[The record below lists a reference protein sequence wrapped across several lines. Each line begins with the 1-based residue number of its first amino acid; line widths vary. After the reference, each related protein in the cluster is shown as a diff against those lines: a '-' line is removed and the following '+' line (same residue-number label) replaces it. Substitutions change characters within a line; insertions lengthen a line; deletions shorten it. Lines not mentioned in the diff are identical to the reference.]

1 MPGMSPK
8 GKMGAVVCMH
18 WRGLAIG
25 AAAGALVC
33 WGGLLLLPQASAEA
47 QTVPVPF
54 VDVEGTR
61 LTGVD
66 DAGRKQWEMQ
76 AASLQIDRD
85 RSTIVLTDVTGWL
98 FRGGARYL
106 QLHAPRAAYVTLTKT
121 VELSGGVT
129 GSAPDGR
136 AFTADRVQWKG
147 TQLTAAGGIVLTQV
161 GMTVRADQM
170 SGDAALDSVTF
181 EGHVAIT
188 FAPQ

>member
-1 MPGMSPK
+1 MNPK
-8 GKMGAVVCMH
+8 GKMGAVVRIH

-25 AAAGALVC
+25 AAAGALMC
-33 WGGLLLLPQASAEA
+33 WGGLLLLPRASAVA

-76 AASLQIDRD
+76 AALLQIDRD

-106 QLHAPRAAYVTLTKT
+106 QLHGPRAAYVTLTET
-121 VELSGGVT
+121 AELSGGVT

-147 TQLTAAGGIVLTQV
+147 TQLTAAGGIGLPQLCTT
-161 GMTVRADQM
+161 GRA
-170 SGDAALDSVTF
+170 GL
-181 EGHVAIT
+181 
-188 FAPQ
+188 

>member
-1 MPGMSPK
+1 
-8 GKMGAVVCMH
+8 MGAVVCMH

-25 AAAGALVC
+25 AAAGALVS
-33 WGGLLLLPQASAEA
+33 WGGLLFLPQASAAA
-47 QTVPVPF
+47 QTIPVPF
-54 VDVEGTR
+54 VDIEGTR

-76 AASLQIDRD
+76 AASVQIDRD
-85 RSTIVLTDVTGWL
+85 RNTIVLTDVTGWL
-98 FRGGARYL
+98 YRGGAPYL

-147 TQLTAAGGIVLTQV
+147 TQLTAAGGIMLTQV

>member
-1 MPGMSPK
+1 MSPK

-25 AAAGALVC
+25 AAAGVLIS
-33 WGGLLLLPQASAEA
+33 WGGLLLLPQASAAA
-47 QTVPVPF
+47 QTVPLPF
-54 VDVEGTR
+54 VDIEGTR

-85 RSTIVLTDVTGWL
+85 RNTLVLTDVTGWL
-98 FRGGARYL
+98 YRGGARYL

-129 GSAPDGR
+129 GRAPDGR

-147 TQLTAAGGIVLTQV
+147 TQLTAAGGTGVAQG
-161 GMTVRADQM
+161 GMDGRGGQK
-170 SGDAALDSVTF
+170 SRDAALDSVTF

>member
-1 MPGMSPK
+1 M
-8 GKMGAVVCMH
+8 
-18 WRGLAIG
+18 
-25 AAAGALVC
+25 
-33 WGGLLLLPQASAEA
+33 QAS
-47 QTVPVPF
+47 
-54 VDVEGTR
+54 
-61 LTGVD
+61 
-66 DAGRKQWEMQ
+66 
-76 AASLQIDRD
+76 SLQSDRD
-85 RSTIVLTDVTGWL
+85 RSAFVLTDVPGGL

-161 GMTVRADQM
+161 RMTVRADQM
-170 SGDAALDSVTF
+170 AGDAAPDSVTF
-181 EGHVAIT
+181 GGHVAIT

>member
-1 MPGMSPK
+1 MNPK
-8 GKMGAVVCMH
+8 GKMGAVVRIH

-25 AAAGALVC
+25 AAAGALMC
-33 WGGLLLLPQASAEA
+33 WGGLLLLPRASAAA

-85 RSTIVLTDVTGWL
+85 RNTIVLTDVTGWL

-121 VELSGGVT
+121 VELSGGGT
-129 GSAPDGR
+129 GRAPAGL

-147 TQLTAAGGIVLTQV
+147 TQLTAAGGIMLTPV
-161 GMTVRADQM
+161 GIAFRRQPL
-170 SGDAALDSVTF
+170 SGD
-181 EGHVAIT
+181 
-188 FAPQ
+188 